1 MDKAENGTAYSQ
13 VQQLERQYIQ
23 LLEDRIAQLEKAL
36 ATCNDSKE
44 PASSSEPVSK
54 PPEKPSS
61 TDADL
66 KSDAGNEGGEGES
79 DAVEDNSIPRVKLL
93 DSRWNEDKGIFEEV
107 PSNLPHKSKGP
118 EPNLPYAFTWYRL
131 FDEEKRYKGSKAS
144 ISSKSLQDLLKK
156 TCRSSSVTNYNQFS
170 DKFDT
175 LVWNWTE
182 LEEAAK
188 TDATEENSESDDL
201 KRDRDDLQKL
211 LDQIKSSADLEAYF
225 QKREE
230 WARNSEIPYEHLW
243 TLFPPGK
250 MVCSKVVFDQ
260 LQVFIARDYSYDS
273 YRTQSDSKKEQ
284 FTLDCWA
291 YDWNGETFNRVS
303 ASLSMDKYTGPKPI
317 ASLNFYPLEYH
328 VDADG
333 NPAKEQLCAE
343 LLQRGKKFK
352 EFCVAPKGSQMF
364 YCDGPALTEVGRGV
378 LGSSSSSSMFD
389 NGSIYGGETS
399 SLPGNRTTRIKGPVI
414 VDHKSFIQYAAPNDI
429 APMGDLE
436 ISDNRYEC
444 TCSECRANREL
455 KGMMKFNYDN
465 VKPDAKFE
473 DDQYIICPARFL
485 GYSMREKKWIQMP
498 VNRVE
503 KIRNKIKMNAF
514 EKLIMDKDPK
524 ELIKNL
530 VANHEK
536 RKVSD
541 SGGKVGPD
549 DWLEG
554 KGGGL
559 VILLHGPP
567 GVGKTSTAES
577 VAQAT
582 GKPLFTVSVS
592 DIGLKPD
599 QVESNL
605 DQVFSLASKWAAV
618 LLFDEADV
626 FLEARGTDKGDLNRN
641 SLVTVFL
648 RILEYYDGILILT
661 TNRIKTFDVAVQSRV
676 HLAVRYNKMSNEHL
690 RKLFKQFI
698 DELDEEEVED
708 RGQMKN
714 WIDDEFE
721 ADVDGRQI
729 RNIVSSARALSKS
742 KDNYGGKLK
751 LSHIKR
757 VLKMTVHFQNHL
769 RDQRVAADRDRVN
782 DY

>member
-1 MDKAENGTAYSQ
+1 MDNSENGTAYAQ

-23 LLEDRIAQLEKAL
+23 SLEDRIARLEKAL
-36 ATCNDSKE
+36 ATGNDSKKA
-44 PASSSEPVSK
+44 PTSSEPESESAK
-54 PPEKPSS
+54 HRSS
-61 TDADL
+61 MKDADH
-66 KSDAGNEGGEGES
+66 KSDSGNEGSDGEP
-79 DAVEDNSIPRVKLL
+79 DAVEDNSLPRVKLL

-107 PSNLPHKSKGP
+107 PSNLPHKSKGS
-118 EPNLPYAFTWYRL
+118 EPSLPYAFTWCRL
-131 FDEEKRYKGSKAS
+131 FDEEKRYKGSRAS
-144 ISSKSLQDLLKK
+144 ISSKGLQDLLKK
-156 TCRSSSVTNYNQFS
+156 TCRSSAVTNYNHFS

-175 LVWNWTE
+175 LVWNWKE

-188 TDATEENSESDDL
+188 TGATVDSEPDEL
-201 KRDRDDLQKL
+201 KRDREDLQML
-211 LDQIKSSADLEAYF
+211 LDQVRSSADLEEYF

-230 WARNSEIPYEHLW
+230 WARKSEIPYEHLW

-273 YRTQSDSKKEQ
+273 YLTKGDSKKDR

-317 ASLNFYPLEYH
+317 ASLNFYPLEYY

-333 NPAKEQLCAE
+333 NPAKGKLCEE
-343 LLQRGKKFK
+343 LIQRGKKFK

-364 YCDGPALTEVGRGV
+364 YCDGPALTEEGRGV
-378 LGSSSSSSMFD
+378 LGSSGGSSMFD
-389 NGSIYGGETS
+389 NGSIYGGETT
-399 SLPGNRTTRIKGPVI
+399 SLPGNRTTRIKGPVM
-414 VDHKSFIQYAAPNDI
+414 VDHKSFIQYAAFNDI

-436 ISDNRYEC
+436 ISDDRYEC

-455 KGMMKFNYDN
+455 KNMMKFNYDD
-465 VKPDAKFE
+465 VKPDAAFE
-473 DDQYIICPARFL
+473 DDQYIICPPRFL
-485 GYSMREKKWIQMP
+485 GYSMREKKWVQMP

-503 KIRNKIKMNAF
+503 KIKNKIKMNAF

-541 SGGKVGPD
+541 NGTKVRPD
-549 DWLEG
+549 DWFEG

-592 DIGLKPD
+592 DIGLRPD

-676 HLAVRYNKMSNEHL
+676 HLAIRYNKMSSDHL
-690 RKLFKQFI
+690 KQLFKQFI
-698 DELDEEEVED
+698 DELNDEVENPVDLKKWIDEEFDGE
-708 RGQMKN
+708 
-714 WIDDEFE
+714 
-721 ADVDGRQI
+721 VDGRQI
-729 RNIVSSARALSKS
+729 RNIVSSARSLAKS
-742 KDNYGGKLK
+742 KDNYAGKLK

-757 VLKMTVHFQNHL
+757 VLRMTVSFQNHL
-769 RDQRVAADRDRVN
+769 RDQRIAAERDRVN